1 MASDGEKRS
10 TTLTSNA
17 TGSGRNKVA
26 LAPGHSLVDWIRLAH
41 REDLAG
47 TGGRTLRV
55 TPEEL
60 EKHCT
65 PDDAWICIKGNVYNV
80 TRYLDFHPGG
90 EEELMRGVGSDA
102 TDLFNQV
109 HAWVN
114 YESMLDKCL
123 VGKLAH
129 APGSN
134 SPKKA
139 PLEGNMAPSKKS
151 SKPQFPLDWLQDDCT
166 VSVMVTCKTDDVLE
180 KDCVAID
187 IQEKKFRLKIKVGLW
202 IYLAVKDLAHE
213 VYLDCNVCVNPKQK
227 TVTVC
232 LVKTSPSLSWYSLG
246 SSAPEDA
253 DLIAARDYQSRRY
266 FRKVNLVVREQITH
280 DTYLFTFEMP
290 KGTLVFVPVGQHV
303 SLRVPLEDGSMCTRS
318 YTPVVPSLEA
328 AARSPSSDGRRI
340 HLLIKIY
347 DKGQMTQKLDSMSV
361 GDQILMADSVGTFVV
376 HRYVELENL
385 VLLGAGTGFTP
396 MVRMILWA
404 LYNCKDIKQVRLM
417 SFHKTFNDIIWREQ
431 LEYLQQTDKR
441 ASYLNLGAAPTFRGR
456 YTKAENIAGSNKL
469 TTPGRAKLAASEVSY
484 CVIRFHR
491 RGMESCLLAS
501 VDRRRSQRLLP
512 SYFKILVTHQRPFIA
527 LSLKL
532 CIALRLVIFMHQFFS
547 AHQLSSLTLQKDYYH
562 KQCT

>member
-441 ASYLNLGAAPTFRGR
+441 FIHDIILSEADDSWTGKTGRIRSELLRDTIPSERDGKLLVGICGPPPFTAA
-456 YTKAENIAGSNKL
+456 A
-469 TTPGRAKLAASEVSY
+469 AKLLQDSGYTSTA
-484 CVIRFHR
+484 IHRF
-491 RGMESCLLAS
+491 ES
-501 VDRRRSQRLLP
+501 
-512 SYFKILVTHQRPFIA
+512 
-527 LSLKL
+527 
-532 CIALRLVIFMHQFFS
+532 
-547 AHQLSSLTLQKDYYH
+547 
-562 KQCT
+562 

>member
-151 SKPQFPLDWLQDDCT
+151 GIFCLSLPKSLGSFFAGNAAKKATQDGSTVPDGSAGKITSEHGSRRSQPASKPQFPLDWLQDDCT

-441 ASYLNLGAAPTFRGR
+441 FIHDIILSEADDSWTGKTGRIRSELLRDTIPSERDGKLLVGICGPPPFTAA
-456 YTKAENIAGSNKL
+456 A
-469 TTPGRAKLAASEVSY
+469 AKLLQDSGYTSTA
-484 CVIRFHR
+484 IHRF
-491 RGMESCLLAS
+491 ES
-501 VDRRRSQRLLP
+501 
-512 SYFKILVTHQRPFIA
+512 
-527 LSLKL
+527 
-532 CIALRLVIFMHQFFS
+532 
-547 AHQLSSLTLQKDYYH
+547 
-562 KQCT
+562 